1 MDAISNAVDIG
12 LGNIH
17 HIVDLWRAGKAD
29 SLIDYTRVTRVEPIV
44 LVDNDVMFHD
54 LTPEIMQSLLSTF
67 AGYYL
72 QAAALSLTVGRVQI
86 TRHLDKLNPRRSPL
100 DSAADTGVL
109 AAGWMMAQENYKFR
123 LPRLS
128 DQVALESRDR
138 YDLLP
143 LALPAPSQLAM
154 ESLALEAGDPYAS
167 EKNARDA
174 ERLQIQ
180 KDAERRQREQF
191 GHQLNQ
197 DDIRTAQSSADFNLR
212 ENQFKHQQAQSNA
225 QQAHQAAQQQ
235 HQKDVFA
242 HQKGRDAKQ
251 QANQDRSHELSTKE
265 FELREQQLKDA
276 QTATEFGYSRDTITT
291 IKELANL
298 SVGKMLSVEITDGN
312 HSASIPV
319 AVRLMTASLPSSTMT
334 HILSLGKKDI
344 SMKARW
350 HGWRSGR
357 LQFWRDLVM
366 CNDLIDEHRNALMKD
381 KDGLFRQIVARK
393 TKNRFAGLLSG
404 NPSVATASNMAVISK
419 ETADKIELETVGT
432 LNDFNTRQK
441 LFEPTSLM
449 ILVVLN
455 KDYDRATFYY
465 RGIAEKTEVSMRD
478 LKAANKGNGP
488 DVTEILRAFTQGHA
502 PTL

>member
-72 QAAALSLTVGRVQI
+72 QAAALSLTVGKIQI
-86 TRHLDKLNPRRSPL
+86 MRHLDKLNPRRSPL
-100 DSAADTGVL
+100 DSAADTGAL

-123 LPRLS
+123 LPRLT
-128 DQVALESRDR
+128 DKVAMESLDR
-138 YDLLP
+138 YNLLP
-143 LALPAPSQLAM
+143 LALPAPSQLAL
-154 ESLALEAGDPYAS
+154 ESLALEAEDPHAS
-167 EKNARDA
+167 EKNERDV

-191 GHQLNQ
+191 GHQLDQ
-197 DDIRTAQSSADFNLR
+197 DDIRN
-212 ENQFKHQQAQSNA
+212 KHQKTQL
-225 QQAHQAAQQQ
+225 Q
-235 HQKDVFA
+235 HA
-242 HQKGRDAKQ
+242 
-251 QANQDRSHELSTKE
+251 DREL
-265 FELREQQLKDA
+265 ELREQQHRDA

-298 SVGKMLSVEITDGN
+298 SVGKMLSVEISDGN
-312 HSASIPV
+312 HTASIPV
-319 AVRLMTASLPSSTMT
+319 AVRLMAASLPSTTMA
-334 HILSLGKKDI
+334 HILSLGKKDT

-366 CNDLIDEHRNALMKD
+366 CNDLIDEHRTALMKD

-393 TKNRFAGLLSG
+393 TKNRFAGLFSG

-419 ETADKIELETVGT
+419 ETADKIELETVGS

-465 RGIAEKTEVSMRD
+465 RGIAEKSEVSMRD

-488 DVTEILRAFTQGHA
+488 DVTDILRAFTQGHA
-502 PTL
+502 PSL